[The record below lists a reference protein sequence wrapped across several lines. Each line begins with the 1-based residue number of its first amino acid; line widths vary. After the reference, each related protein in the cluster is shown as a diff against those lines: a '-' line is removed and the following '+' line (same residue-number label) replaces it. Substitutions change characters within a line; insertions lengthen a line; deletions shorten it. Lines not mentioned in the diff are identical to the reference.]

1 MPDQDQSQ
9 DQSPGFL
16 GGGPKFNAVGKDN
29 RSASGPDEPLVPA
42 RNGGNVLRLSAGVLA
57 VLLLAALLY
66 ALTSGGLGQTVVPI
80 SHGGRTAPTDVPQTT
95 TDPNLK

>member
-1 MPDQDQSQ
+1 MSDQDQT
-9 DQSPGFL
+9 PGFL

-29 RSASGPDEPLVPA
+29 RNAGGPEGPSVPTRSGWNPLHLA
-42 RNGGNVLRLSAGVLA
+42 AGVLA

-66 ALTSGGLGQTVVPI
+66 LLTSGGLGQTVVPPTR
-80 SHGGRTAPTDVPQTT
+80 GGRAAPTDVPQTT